1 MISRMAV
8 IIDEAQIRTFLT
20 RRAEAVFPS
29 LNQALTCFKKGKPL
43 RIYWGIDPSRP
54 EIHIGHTISLLW
66 LKELAALGHK
76 PILLIGDF
84 TAQIGDPTGKDATRP
99 ALTEEQIRE
108 NMKTY
113 LEQAEK
119 IIPRE
124 NFDVE
129 YNSKWLK
136 PMSFEGVLKLA
147 SHLTVQQMIQRDMFQ
162 ERLKQERPIY
172 LHEFLYPLM
181 QGFDSVA
188 LETDGELGGS
198 DQTFNM
204 LVGRSLER
212 ALIKKE
218 KLVFTT
224 PLLVNP
230 NGKKMSKSEGEI
242 IALTDEPQEIRR
254 KILLFPDGYIKTIFT
269 LCTEKDIAW
278 IEEQAKK
285 QEPRQLKEMLAD
297 ELVRMYHGDE
307 ATTEAREPIEV
318 PSGAPL
324 AQSLKVWGATTTISA
339 GKDIITSGGV
349 TVNEKKEADWNY
361 LPKAGDKIQVGKGK
375 FYKVK

>member
-162 ERLKQERPIY
+162 ERLKQERPGAIV
-172 LHEFLYPLM
+172 LACHCQHQCKPDDEH
-181 QGFDSVA
+181 A
-188 LETDGELGGS
+188 EETDG
-198 DQTFNM
+198 
-204 LVGRSLER
+204 RSWDAACQAR
-212 ALIKKE
+212 C
-218 KLVFTT
+218 
-224 PLLVNP
+224 NP
-230 NGKKMSKSEGEI
+230 ANC
-242 IALTDEPQEIRR
+242 ACVHPCL
-254 KILLFPDGYIKTIFT
+254 
-269 LCTEKDIAW
+269 
-278 IEEQAKK
+278 
-285 QEPRQLKEMLAD
+285 
-297 ELVRMYHGDE
+297 
-307 ATTEAREPIEV
+307 
-318 PSGAPL
+318 
-324 AQSLKVWGATTTISA
+324 
-339 GKDIITSGGV
+339 
-349 TVNEKKEADWNY
+349 
-361 LPKAGDKIQVGKGK
+361 
-375 FYKVK
+375 